1 MLICTTKATV
11 FGECPCIFEYWRAMN
26 AHNLSKV
33 SLCTDK
39 ILIIMHIDNIG
50 NNKYITYSISHNF
63 FRVFILLSLSTTL
76 AACSSS
82 VKSQNFNYKRLLSY
96 YV

>member
-1 MLICTTKATV
+1 MFIRTTKAPV
-11 FGECPCIFEYWRAMN
+11 FGECPCIFECCCAMN

-50 NNKYITYSISHNF
+50 NNKYITYSMSRNC
-63 FRVFILLSLSTTL
+63 FRVFILLSLGTTL
-76 AACSSS
+76 AARSSGA
-82 VKSQNFNYKRLLSY
+82 KSQNFNYKRLLSY